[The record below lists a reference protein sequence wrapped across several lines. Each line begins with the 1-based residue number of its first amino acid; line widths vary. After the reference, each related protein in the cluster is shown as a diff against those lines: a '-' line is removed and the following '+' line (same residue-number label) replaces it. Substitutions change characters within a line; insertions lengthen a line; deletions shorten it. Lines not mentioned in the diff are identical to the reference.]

1 MIWDMRPAFPV
12 PPWLL
17 LLGAIATEVAGTAS
31 LRLSEGLT
39 RPLPVLGVLIGYTL
53 SLVWFARVLDRG
65 VGLGVAYG
73 TLTASGLLA
82 ATGLSAWVFGE
93 AISWVQ
99 LTGVTVLLGGLLA
112 LQLPGRER
120 TR

>member
-1 MIWDMRPAFPV
+1 MRPAFSV

-17 LLGAIATEVAGTAS
+17 LVGAIGAEVTGTAS

-39 RPLPVLGVLIGYTL
+39 RPVPALGVVVAYTL

-93 AISWVQ
+93 PISWVQ
-99 LTGVTVLLGGLLA
+99 LTGVVVLLGGLLA
-112 LQLPGRER
+112 LQLPAGER
-120 TR
+120 TP